1 MICLE
6 RVNEQ
11 NYQKLFDLELAD
23 NQKGFVSSN
32 MKSLAQAWVYYDRA
46 RPYAIKNDNE
56 IVGFIMF
63 DYKPNEKKAEIW
75 RFMIGKEFQG
85 KGYGTEA
92 LSTAIRFLAKENL
105 FSTLQINYVEG
116 NLPAKHL
123 YEKLGFRETG
133 EMEENEIV
141 MTLDLQA
148 IAG

>member
-1 MICLE
+1 MIRLE

-11 NYQKLFDLELAD
+11 NYQKLFALELAD
-23 NQKGFVSSN
+23 NQKEFVSSN

-46 RPYAIKNDNE
+46 RPYAIINGNDV
-56 IVGFIMF
+56 VGFIMF
-63 DYKPNEKKAEIW
+63 DYKPDEKKAEVW

-92 LSTAIRFLAKENL
+92 LSAAVRFIASEKL
-105 FSTLQINYVEG
+105 FTTLQINYVEG

-133 EMEENEIV
+133 EMEGNETV
-141 MTLDLQA
+141 MKLDLETVN
-148 IAG
+148 I